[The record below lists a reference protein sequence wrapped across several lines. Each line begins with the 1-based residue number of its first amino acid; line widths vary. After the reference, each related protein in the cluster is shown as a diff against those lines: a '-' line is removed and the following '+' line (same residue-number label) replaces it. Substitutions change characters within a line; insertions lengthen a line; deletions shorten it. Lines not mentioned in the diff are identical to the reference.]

1 MNEKKALTEGEDRLV
16 NTEYGQGRRIIELGE
31 FVLVSKQPVISPS
44 KQGNVLDLPTPVP
57 PNTANP
63 HESGPS
69 RGPVTITQP
78 KSPRARNEIPIF
90 LPRQPSNDPVP
101 SQSHLLPSSPLN
113 HLRRLQNLLKKV
125 SRKWKLL
132 TSLKNLLNHLTQSVL
147 VETLLR
153 RSIEEGNEMLPV
165 DFELS
170 WIDPIKDYLRE

>member
-1 MNEKKALTEGEDRLV
+1 MV

-101 SQSHLLPSSPLN
+101 SQSHLLPVPPSEPSEAPAKPTEESKQKMKIAHLSQESP
-113 HLRRLQNLLKKV
+113 K
-125 SRKWKLL
+125 
-132 TSLKNLLNHLTQSVL
+132 
-147 VETLLR
+147 
-153 RSIEEGNEMLPV
+153 PP
-165 DFELS
+165 
-170 WIDPIKDYLRE
+170 DPICAGRDTLEKKHRRGE